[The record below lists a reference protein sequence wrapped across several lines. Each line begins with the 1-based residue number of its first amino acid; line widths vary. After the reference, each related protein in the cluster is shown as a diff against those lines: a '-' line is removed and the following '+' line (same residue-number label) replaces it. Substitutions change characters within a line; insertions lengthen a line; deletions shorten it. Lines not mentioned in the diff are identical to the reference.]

1 MAITDITVP
10 YEILIR
16 FGEDGAPH
24 GAHVQ
29 RRRIVELDGE
39 RLKDEVLPAEPLAL
53 EGFPT
58 SAIMT
63 GALQEAL
70 VRIQQLQDQIEAM
83 AAELDTASALGQ
95 QAEAQIATLNA
106 QIEALQV
113 AQDFA
118 NARAQ
123 EADLQS

>member
-1 MAITDITVP
+1 MAKTDITVP

-16 FGEDGAPH
+16 FREDGTPR

-63 GALQEAL
+63 GALQQAL
-70 VRIQQLQDQIEAM
+70 VRIQQLQDQLEAA
-83 AAELDTASALGQ
+83 AAELDATAASAE
-95 QAEAQIATLNA
+95 QAEQKAAQLQAQIDVLRVVETAAGPLIA
-106 QIEALQV
+106 V
-113 AQDFA
+113 
-118 NARAQ
+118 
-123 EADLQS
+123 

>member
-63 GALQEAL
+63 GTLQEAL
-70 VRIQQLQDQIEAM
+70 VRIQQLQDQIADLAGELEAVTTR
-83 AAELDTASALGQ
+83 AELVEGQ
-95 QAEAQIATLNA
+95 VLQLQAQLAAQPSQPAVV
-106 QIEALQV
+106 E
-113 AQDFA
+113 
-118 NARAQ
+118 
-123 EADLQS
+123 